1 MARTREGRSQA
12 STKGREQLATVHEC
26 VARGRKMKTGTGRGR
41 SHHTDGQ
48 LSLLSE
54 QGLSRSISAIQST
67 TRENIEVELG
77 IVAAETWPPRYKVH
91 KYWGRKPANV
101 VSKYIEFF
109 SRKGEQV
116 LDPFSGSGVTVVE
129 GARLGRHVL
138 GFDLN
143 PFSAR
148 LTSAMLT
155 PPSPRAFEQ
164 AAKAVIES
172 ATKAVG
178 HLYRTRCDSCGRHAT
193 LRSVGYVGQTPR
205 EVRYRCGFCG
215 ESGSRPPTPD
225 DEHLIKAAVHAPPSA
240 PDKDIL
246 FGWEMQKLKRRGL
259 RRWSDLFTA
268 RNFAAAAHLRE
279 AILAEKDV
287 SCREWLLVT
296 LTASL
301 AQFTRMIA
309 DFAGNAGGPS
319 WKINCYW
326 MPKKWQELNPLWYF
340 ENRVSKS
347 RDSITDLVAEGAPFK
362 NGAARLT
369 DSRSLPLRDNS
380 VDYIFTDPPY
390 GGEGIQYGE
399 LSLLWCLWLG
409 EEEALDA
416 EIAYNPYRKLDQSHY
431 SKGLAQVFAECHR
444 VLRPGRWMTVTFA
457 NKDPVVW
464 DALMHACR
472 DAGFILVTAA
482 PMKRSAPSLT
492 ETTMHSAPKA
502 DLVLNFQKPMGGTR
516 QASTHGASYRLEEAV
531 ERIQAAM
538 RRDGLEVDA
547 HSLFDRVT
555 VDWFSWFYESGSR
568 PEAIQPT
575 LAKVEAYLR
584 GGLST

>member
-1 MARTREGRSQA
+1 
-12 STKGREQLATVHEC
+12 
-26 VARGRKMKTGTGRGR
+26 MKIGAGRGR
-41 SHHTDGQ
+41 SHHADVQ
-48 LSLLSE
+48 LNLLS
-54 QGLSRSISAIQST
+54 QAGISRSISAIQTT
-67 TRENIEVELG
+67 TREKIEVELG

-109 SRKGEQV
+109 SRRGEQV
-116 LDPFSGSGVTVVE
+116 LDPFAGSGVTLVE

-143 PFSAR
+143 PFAAR
-148 LTSAMLT
+148 LTSAMLS

-164 AAKAVIES
+164 AAKAVVES
-172 ATKAVG
+172 ATRAVG
-178 HLYRTRCDSCGRHAT
+178 HLYRTHCDSCGGSAT
-193 LRSVGYVGQTPR
+193 LRSVGYVGQDAR
-205 EVRYRCGFCG
+205 EVRYRCDSCAK
-215 ESGSRPPTPD
+215 SGNRSPTPE
-225 DEHLIKAAVHAPPSA
+225 DERLLKDPVHAPPSA
-240 PDKDIL
+240 PDADIL

-259 RRWSDLFTA
+259 RRWRELFTP

-279 AILAEKDV
+279 AILAERDA
-287 SCREWLLVT
+287 SCREWLLLT

-309 DFAGNAGGPS
+309 DFAGDAGGPS

-326 MPKKWQELNPLWYF
+326 MPEKWQELNPLWYF

-347 RDSITDLVAEGAPFK
+347 HDSIVDLVAEGAPFK
-362 NGAARLT
+362 NGAARIA
-369 DSRSLPLRDNS
+369 DSRALSLEDNS

-409 EEEALDA
+409 EQQALDA
-416 EIAYNPYRKLDQSHY
+416 EVAYNPYRNLDQAHY
-431 SKGLAQVFAECHR
+431 AKGLAQVFAECHR
-444 VLRPGRWMTVTFA
+444 VLKPGRWMTVTFA

-472 DAGFILVTAA
+472 NAGFVLVTAA

-502 DLVLNFQKPMGGTR
+502 DLVLNFQKLMEGTR
-516 QASTHGASYRLEEAV
+516 RAPVHSTSYSVEDAV
-531 ERIQAAM
+531 TRIRAAM
-538 RRDGLEVDA
+538 LRDGLEADT

-555 VDWFSWFYESGSR
+555 VDWFSWFYENGNR
-568 PEAIQPT
+568 PEAVQPT
-575 LAKVEAYLR
+575 LARVEASLR
-584 GGLST
+584 GRPST